1 MVQGVTCAA
10 SGAIAGA
17 VIVLG
22 RRAIFDIPTI
32 LIFLVSGIVLLR
44 TKLPEPALVVI
55 AAVVGV
61 VIKEFLA

>member
-10 SGAIAGA
+10 TGAIAGA